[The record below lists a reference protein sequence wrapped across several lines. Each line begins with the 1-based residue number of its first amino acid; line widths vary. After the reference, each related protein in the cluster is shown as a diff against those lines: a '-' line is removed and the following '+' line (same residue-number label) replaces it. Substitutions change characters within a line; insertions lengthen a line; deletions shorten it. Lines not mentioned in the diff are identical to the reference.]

1 MYLSLSLLVL
11 SNLFML
17 WNRFFGISSTIKLI
31 KRCATLTTAS
41 DESLESISNKVDKCR
56 QRAPYLFLFRKQ
68 KCLIRG
74 YLLYFFGKNTGR
86 DIRLVFGAT
95 KTNCSGLVAW
105 HCWILEQDQI
115 KFEVP
120 TVIEMYVPFIE
131 YT

>member
-1 MYLSLSLLVL
+1 MYAYVSLIVL

-17 WNRFFGISSTIKLI
+17 WNRFFGIPSTIKFI
-31 KRCATLTTAS
+31 KRCAALTSSS
-41 DESLESISNKVDKCR
+41 DESLVSISNKVDKCS
-56 QRAPYLFLFRKQ
+56 QCVPYLFLFGRQ

-74 YLLYFFGKNTGR
+74 YLLYFFGKNTGQ

-95 KTNCSGLVAW
+95 KINCFDFIGW

-120 TVIEMYVPFIE
+120 AVIEKYVPFLE